1 MSIPVLGRMQ
11 FCSSQQG
18 TGSGRRRM
26 WFCWL
31 LPWAVKVRLTWAVTS
46 HLLYRR
52 DLRLVQGL
60 VAKTWWGTGCS
71 PCWSSLHQSKS
82 QLPNWLFWVG
92 WQLSPF
98 YIRPMTAWFATLL
111 CATRTTWRKI
121 FHWRLCHLPYQGV
134 VLESRSLLA
143 QLFYRFHLVSAF
155 TSIHHFYCMLHSNNF

>member
-1 MSIPVLGRMQ
+1 
-11 FCSSQQG
+11 
-18 TGSGRRRM
+18 M

-52 DLRLVQGL
+52 DLRLVQHL
-60 VAKTWWGTGCS
+60 VAKTWWGTGCI
-71 PCWSSLHQSKS
+71 PCWSSLHRSKS
-82 QLPNWLFWVG
+82 QLLNWLFWVG

-98 YIRPMTAWFATLL
+98 YVRLMTARFATLL
-111 CATRTTWRKI
+111 CATGTTWRKI

-155 TSIHHFYCMLHSNNF
+155 TSIHHLYFCRMLHSNNF